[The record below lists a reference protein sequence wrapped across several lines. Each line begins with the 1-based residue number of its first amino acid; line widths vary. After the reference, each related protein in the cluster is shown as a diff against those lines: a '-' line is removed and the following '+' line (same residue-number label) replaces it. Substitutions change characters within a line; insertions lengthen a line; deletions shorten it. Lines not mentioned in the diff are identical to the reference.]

1 MTRSQSHSAAVLALT
16 AGVVLGGCAPGDTA
30 PTCDASSR
38 LGIVAQSVEAAAYV
52 PCVAELPTGWSVEDV
67 SIDDEGT
74 TISLL
79 SDRADRDVEV
89 ALVEECDVSMAT
101 PIEPRDPG
109 VRSYNEVDEI
119 EPRYAGRFLEVFP
132 GGCVVSRYDFERG
145 PHVALVAELREA
157 VGLVSR
163 RQLRQELRDDL
174 GITLDP

>member
-1 MTRSQSHSAAVLALT
+1 MTAATRRHAVALGVTVGLGLA
-16 AGVVLGGCAPGDTA
+16 GCAAGATA
-30 PTCDASSR
+30 PTCEASTR
-38 LGIVAQSVEAAAYV
+38 LGLVAQSVEAAAYV

-89 ALVEECDVSMAT
+89 ALVASCDVSRAT
-101 PIEPRDPG
+101 PIEPRDEG
-109 VRSYNEVDEI
+109 VRSYNEVDAI
-119 EPRYAGRFLEVFP
+119 SPRFAGRFLDVFP
-132 GGCVVSRYDFERG
+132 GGCVVSGYDFERG
-145 PHVALVAELREA
+145 PHVALVADLRDA

-174 GITLDP
+174 GITLGP